1 SASTATASHCFV
13 PCDHPLPPRTG
24 ARRRRSRVPAVR
36 LPAKRWRSRCPAVT
50 SASKASPR
58 AISSSPFRPASRKH
72 RRPRGRGFPPAS
84 RGISRR
90 GGDGGLYQRDGVLKR
105 RLPACHG
112 ALEFGAGAV
121 EPPELVLFF
130 PVVEEGV
137 DQRVAGDRLQ
147 HAVAE
152 AIVARGADIFV
163 GEIDAG
169 YAGIVR

>member
-1 SASTATASHCFV
+1 
-13 PCDHPLPPRTG
+13 PLRTG
-24 ARRRRSRVPAVR
+24 ARRRRSRAPAVR
-36 LPAKRWRSRCPAVT
+36 LPARRWRSRCPAVT

-72 RRPRGRGFPPAS
+72 RRPRGSRSPPAL
-84 RGISRR
+84 RGISWRR
-90 GGDGGLYQRDGVLKR
+90 SDGGLDQRDGVLKR

-121 EPPELVLFF
+121 EPLELVSLL
-130 PVVEEGV
+130 PLVEEGV
-137 DQRVAGDRLQ
+137 DQRIAGDRLQ

-152 AIVARGADIFV
+152 ANIFV
-163 GEIDAG
+163 GEVDAG